1 MQVTHPPTAAARRR
15 GLKVS
20 LAAAAGITLT
30 VGMTFTALSTA
41 SAATPASSVNPYS
54 PAYQHPYRHGVI
66 PTIGQLAKMR
76 SYAAA
81 HPNATTATGPETLS
95 YGGGIDGIGVQ
106 SGHSKVYIVFY
117 GNQWGTSSTDGNGNL
132 KFTGDSSGVASVAQE
147 MFKGIGTNNELWSA
161 DLTQWCDGSTVSAG
175 AYSCPSTTP
184 ASAFVPYQSG
194 GVLAG
199 AWYDNSAASPSTAT
213 EHQLAQ
219 EAINAAAHFGNT
231 TAASNRNAYY
241 VILSPHG
248 TDPDNYQSLTSGYCA
263 WHMWTGYPGMTG
275 GPLNSPYGPIAFS
288 NQPYNMDFYSGT
300 QSACGVGFVNGASG
314 TLDGYTMTIGHE
326 WHEMMSDTLI
336 TGWNNP
342 GTNGGTN
349 GYENSD
355 ECAWI
360 APGSTGGAA
369 DITFATGTFAEQ
381 ASWSNDTNNCAIS
394 HPIVNHGSQ
403 GNTVR

>member
-1 MQVTHPPTAAARRR
+1 
-15 GLKVS
+15 LKVP
-20 LAAAAGITLT
+20 LAAAAGFALAT
-30 VGMTFTALSTA
+30 GMTVTALAPA
-41 SAATPASSVNPYS
+41 SAATTSASSAVNPYS
-54 PAYQHPYRHGVI
+54 PAYQHSYRHGVI

-248 TDPDNYQSLTSGYCA
+248 TDPDNYQSLT
-263 WHMWTGYPGMTG
+263 
-275 GPLNSPYGPIAFS
+275 
-288 NQPYNMDFYSGT
+288 
-300 QSACGVGFVNGASG
+300 
-314 TLDGYTMTIGHE
+314 
-326 WHEMMSDTLI
+326 
-336 TGWNNP
+336 
-342 GTNGGTN
+342 
-349 GYENSD
+349 
-355 ECAWI
+355 
-360 APGSTGGAA
+360 
-369 DITFATGTFAEQ
+369 
-381 ASWSNDTNNCAIS
+381 
-394 HPIVNHGSQ
+394 
-403 GNTVR
+403 